1 MLYHKYYYRIFG
13 RIVPILQPFKVLNP
27 QYILSAKNNKKT
39 KILCFIDVILC
50 NRLTPYLPSSSYHV
64 ITPLLSIFM
73 PDVPILKFGYFTSLI
88 HFLCAFVADLNLL
101 MVGLFLSIFN
111 LPSYPSKGM
120 A

>member
-27 QYILSAKNNKKT
+27 QYILSAKNNQKP
-39 KILCFIDVILC
+39 KILCFIDVILRD
-50 NRLTPYLPSSSYHV
+50 RLIPYLPSSSYHV

-73 PDVPILKFGYFTSLI
+73 PDVPILKFGCFMSFI